1 MKNNVADI
9 FKKYRQKLLA
19 FIRDKVQKEED
30 AEDILQDVFLRL
42 IQTEENTS
50 ILQISGWLYQ
60 VARNSIIDRNRKQQ
74 EERMPQIAV
83 QRNDDSFLREV
94 TEILVDED
102 LSPDKEYLRTLVWEE
117 LEKALSELP
126 PEQRIVFEQTE
137 LQGITF
143 KELSA
148 SSGIAVKTLLSRK
161 HYAGEIFAATI
172 KKSVRSAALRRIGE
186 IDNPKVQYFR
196 TVYT

>member
-1 MKNNVADI
+1 MTKKLAMKNNVADI

-19 FIRDKVQKEED
+19 FIRDKVRQEED

-42 IQTEENTS
+42 IQTEKNTS
-50 ILQISGWLYQ
+50 IMQISGWLYQ

-74 EERMPQIAV
+74 EEHMPQIAV
-83 QRNDDSFLREV
+83 QRNDDSSLREV

-126 PEQRIVFEQTE
+126 TEQRIVFEQTE
-137 LQGITF
+137 LQGIIF
-143 KELSA
+143 KELST

-161 HYAGEIFAATI
+161 HYAVKYLRQQL
-172 KKSVRSAALRRIGE
+172 KKVYEALLYDE
-186 IDNPKVQYFR
+186 
-196 TVYT
+196 

>member
-60 VARNSIIDRNRKQQ
+60 VAR
-74 EERMPQIAV
+74 
-83 QRNDDSFLREV
+83 
-94 TEILVDED
+94 T
-102 LSPDKEYLRTLVWEE
+102 
-117 LEKALSELP
+117 
-126 PEQRIVFEQTE
+126 
-137 LQGITF
+137 
-143 KELSA
+143 A
-148 SSGIAVKTLLSRK
+148 S
-161 HYAGEIFAATI
+161 
-172 KKSVRSAALRRIGE
+172 
-186 IDNPKVQYFR
+186 
-196 TVYT
+196 

>member
-1 MKNNVADI
+1 
-9 FKKYRQKLLA
+9 
-19 FIRDKVQKEED
+19 
-30 AEDILQDVFLRL
+30 
-42 IQTEENTS
+42 
-50 ILQISGWLYQ
+50 
-60 VARNSIIDRNRKQQ
+60 
-74 EERMPQIAV
+74 MPQIAV

-161 HYAGEIFAATI
+161 HYAVKYLRQQL
-172 KKSVRSAALRRIGE
+172 KKVYEALLYDE
-186 IDNPKVQYFR
+186 
-196 TVYT
+196 